1 MDINRPATLEEIADA
16 IGKTKRTIERQA
28 INGDWRFT
36 NEESKGKHKKRLYAL
51 TDLPQA
57 IRHAVMAKRVDTK
70 FDGKVEEPEVMLPA
84 VVKEE
89 QTAVPVAS
97 RALAFPA
104 SGLPPLS
111 SAQLT
116 IHRAIS
122 NIVDFVNGSGSSTAK
137 ALDFLNQEYA
147 AGRLSPSLRW
157 SYEHAWE
164 KRRSSNRLSRNT
176 YMKWQA
182 NFKQRG
188 HYAPMKREK
197 DFAIKPWHTLAVA
210 LRQRPQGS
218 EKTWIHAQLEAQLGA
233 DAPSYDAMYAWFRDK
248 FSQKALLEGR
258 YSGSQLR
265 AHRFYQHRTK
275 DGLAPA
281 SLIHADGWNT
291 HFTAPHPVTGEFVTY
306 EVWHFHDVAT
316 RYVTRPGIGLTENAA
331 VIAKGLE
338 NLVRELGVPARLQT
352 DSTKV
357 VRGSDRFTKAL
368 HSLEERLGFTWTHP
382 KEVGNSQ
389 ANGIAENFN
398 NTYLDKRSRELATY
412 QNRKSMDDLTFKRVK
427 KLTAQMVKAANSGDL
442 VLRDKKKREIE
453 AMGKGHVF
461 DSFDQA
467 CAWLV
472 QICHEY
478 NDRPH
483 RSLKKVFDSQA
494 GNKRHQTPREAL
506 NEFIAD
512 GWEPVALDDQEMIDA
527 FRPHVVVRVTRETV
541 TPWGGMRYRHPDI
554 LSHWNSKDVIVA
566 YDIADYR
573 QVWVK
578 DMKGA
583 PICVAEFVEATRYM
597 AVTAQQADE
606 EKRANAALR
615 RLEKKRQTI
624 IARTPSDVI
633 EHEPLKRVE
642 FTPTETLEPLKR
654 VVIDAEFNRE
664 EPEAEPMNYLDT
676 INFLYGEKTGEK

>member
-1 MDINRPATLEEIADA
+1 MSDINRSASTEEIAEVLGRNKA
-16 IGKTKRTIERQA
+16 TVEKRAKKEKWQYSEEQTKGR
-28 INGDWRFT
+28 
-36 NEESKGKHKKRLYAL
+36 HKKRLYAL
-51 TDLPQA
+51 ADLPSEIRLAVMNQRLDARSDAPEAALPAVIKEEPQKVAVMPSTSREAARSSFSTLDDKQKEAHQA
-57 IRHAVMAKRVDTK
+57 IR
-70 FDGKVEEPEVMLPA
+70 
-84 VVKEE
+84 
-89 QTAVPVAS
+89 
-97 RALAFPA
+97 
-104 SGLPPLS
+104 
-111 SAQLT
+111 
-116 IHRAIS
+116 
-122 NIVDFVNGSGSSTAK
+122 NIVDFVNGSGSSIDKTLA
-137 ALDFLNQEYA
+137 FLNREYA

-157 SYEHAWE
+157 SMDHAWQ
-164 KRRSSNRLSRNT
+164 KRRGETALSRNT
-176 YMKWQA
+176 YNKWLA
-182 NFKQRG
+182 NFKKRG

-197 DFAIKPWHTLAVA
+197 DFAIKPWHTLAVT
-210 LRQRPQGS
+210 LHQRAQGS
-218 EKTWIHAQLEAQLGA
+218 EKTWIHAQLKKQLGGE
-233 DAPSYDAMYAWFRDK
+233 APQYKAMCAWFRDK
-248 FSQKALLEGR
+248 FSQKDLLEGR

-265 AHRFYQHRTK
+265 AHRFYQHRTA

-281 SLIHADGWNT
+281 SLVHADGWNT
-291 HFTAPHPVTGEFVTY
+291 HFTAPHPVSGEFVTY

-316 RYVTRPGIGLTENAA
+316 RYVTRPGIGMTENAA
-331 VIAKGLE
+331 VITKGLE

-427 KLTAQMVKAANSGDL
+427 KLTAQMVKAANSGDPA
-442 VLRDKKKREIE
+442 LRDKKKREIE

-472 QICHEY
+472 QICQEF

-483 RSLKKVFDSQA
+483 RSLPKVFDNET
-494 GNKRHQTPREAL
+494 GKKRHQTPREAL
-506 NEFIAD
+506 NEHIAN

-527 FRPHVVVRVTRETV
+527 FRPHVVVTVRRETV
-541 TPWGGMRYRHPDI
+541 SPWGGMRYRNPDI
-554 LSHWNSKDVIVA
+554 LSHWNGKQVIVA

-583 PICVAEFVEATRYM
+583 PICVAEFVEAARYI

-606 EKRANAALR
+606 EKRATAALR
-615 RLEKKRQTI
+615 RLEKKREAI
-624 IARTPSDVI
+624 IARTPGEVI

-642 FTPTETLEPLKR
+642 FTPANTVEPLKR
-654 VVIDAEFNRE
+654 VVIEAEFNSYE
-664 EPEAEPMNYLDT
+664 EPEEPKSYLDT

>member
-1 MDINRPATLEEIADA
+1 MSDINSPATLDEIKDV
-16 IGKTKRTIERQA
+16 IGKSKSTVSRMAKAGNWKYTEKPAAGNHIKEYALANLPTEVRLAVMTKRLDA
-28 INGDWRFT
+28 KLD
-36 NEESKGKHKKRLYAL
+36 SGKADDVLAMKSIS
-51 TDLPQA
+51 LP
-57 IRHAVMAKRVDTK
+57 
-70 FDGKVEEPEVMLPA
+70 EA
-84 VVKEE
+84 VV
-89 QTAVPVAS
+89 PVVS
-97 RALAFPA
+97 KDLALPD

-116 IHRAIS
+116 VHRAIS
-122 NIVDFVNGSGSSTAK
+122 NLVDFVNGSGVSTAK

-164 KRRSSNRLSRNT
+164 KRRASNRLSRNT
-176 YMKWQA
+176 YMKWLA
-182 NFKQRG
+182 NFKKRG

-210 LRQRPQGS
+210 LMQRPQGPDR
-218 EKTWIHAQLEAQLGA
+218 TWVHAQLEKQLG
-233 DAPSYDAMYAWFRDK
+233 DQAPSYDALCAWLRDK

-265 AHRFYQHRTK
+265 AHRFYQHRTA

-281 SLIHADGWNT
+281 SLVHADGWNT
-291 HFTAPHPVTGEFVTY
+291 HFSAPHPVTGEFVTY
-306 EVWHFHDVAT
+306 EVWHYRDIAT
-316 RYVTRPGIGLTENAA
+316 RYVTTPGIGLTENAT

-338 NLVRELGVPARLQT
+338 NFVRELGVPARLQT

-389 ANGIAENFN
+389 ANGTPENFN
-398 NTYLDKRSRELATY
+398 TSYLDKRSRELATY
-412 QNRKSMDDLTFKRVK
+412 QNKKRMDDLTFKRVK

-442 VLRDKKKREIE
+442 ALRDKKKREIE

-467 CAWLV
+467 CAWIV

-483 RSLKKVFDSQA
+483 RALKKVFDSET
-494 GNKRHQTPREAL
+494 GKKRHQTPREAL

-527 FRPHVVVRVTRETV
+527 FRPHVVVKVTRETV
-541 TPWGGMRYRHPDI
+541 SPWGGMRYRHPDI
-554 LSHWNSKDVIVA
+554 LSHWNGKDVIVA

-578 DMKGA
+578 DLKGA

-606 EKRANAALR
+606 EKRATAALR
-615 RLEKKRQTI
+615 RLEKKREAI
-624 IARTPSDVI
+624 IARTPGEVI

-654 VVIDAEFNRE
+654 VVIEAEFNSYEAAE
-664 EPEAEPMNYLDT
+664 EPKSYLDT
-676 INFLYGEKTGEK
+676 INFLYGEKTGES